1 MKENHVCVCVMHTRV
16 CDVMYKE
23 CCVYS
28 EVYGGPWTLEMGGIK
43 EKQKDYQKIGYFNT
57 RKSICTCHVDFLW
70 VDGVWS
76 RGPGSIGQVG
86 TGAVVHDIVHFR
98 LQL

>member
-1 MKENHVCVCVMHTRV
+1 MMC
-16 CDVMYKE
+16 KE

-28 EVYGGPWTLEMGGIK
+28 EVYGGPWTLEMWGSQRETERLAENRLLQYEK
-43 EKQKDYQKIGYFNT
+43 EH
-57 RKSICTCHVDFLW
+57 RTCHIDFLW
-70 VDGVWS
+70 VDRVRC

-86 TGAVVHDIVHFR
+86 TGAVVHDSVHFR